1 MVDLF
6 RFQRAMSR
14 VLGKILLLIDIC
26 HDETWPYPFPGRPA
40 EGPQGVREVRMQ
52 RTWGGLLALNGARNM
67 LNEKLVF
74 ASQPWDIFYV
84 SRIFVS
90 SVVFR

>member
-1 MVDLF
+1 MVQSFIMTWSACAYHGDLF

-40 EGPQGVREVRMQ
+40 EWRQGVREVKM
-52 RTWGGLLALNGARNM
+52 
-67 LNEKLVF
+67 
-74 ASQPWDIFYV
+74 
-84 SRIFVS
+84 
-90 SVVFR
+90 